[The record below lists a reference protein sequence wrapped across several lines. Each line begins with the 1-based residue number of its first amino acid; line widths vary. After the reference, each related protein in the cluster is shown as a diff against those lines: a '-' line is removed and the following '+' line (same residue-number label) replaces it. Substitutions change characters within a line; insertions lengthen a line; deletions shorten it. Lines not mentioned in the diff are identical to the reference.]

1 MDHTNKKAI
10 IIIEDESDMKS
21 SYFKGLLKDADRY
34 FFLING
40 KENNTVNFR
49 HRALQVGSGVSNQIN
64 TTSTANQTILFSN
77 NILRVVGKNGTI
89 ENLNF

>member
-1 MDHTNKKAI
+1 LDHTNKKAI

-21 SYFKGLLKDADRY
+21 SYFKGLLQNADRY

-40 KENNTVNFR
+40 KESNSVNSR
-49 HRALQVGSGVSNQIN
+49 HRALQIGSGVSNQIN
-64 TTSTANQTILFSN
+64 TTSNANQAILFSN

-89 ENLNF
+89 TF